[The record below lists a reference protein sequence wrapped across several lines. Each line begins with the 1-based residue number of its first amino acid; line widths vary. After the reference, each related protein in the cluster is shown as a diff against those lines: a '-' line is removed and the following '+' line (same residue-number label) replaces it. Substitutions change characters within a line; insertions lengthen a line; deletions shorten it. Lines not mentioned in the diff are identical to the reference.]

1 MYDIAI
7 IGAGLSGLAL
17 AEMLET
23 QGRSVI
29 VLEARERLG
38 GRILTETDE
47 PSGLA
52 IDLGPT
58 WFWPERQPL
67 LDMLVQRLGITAFSQ
82 HDEGTVLSLTDP
94 EKGAKEAG
102 DKPVHDG
109 AHRIAG
115 GMTCLVEAVADRL
128 RRVDIRLGHVVQAVY
143 DESDHVKLACCSAEG
158 DGEVLARRCVFA
170 LPPRLVAS
178 LTFSPALDAATLSA
192 LQQTQTW
199 MATSAK
205 AGAACAR
212 PVWRQGGLS
221 GSGFVNHSQA
231 VLAEIWDACDETG
244 EVAGLGGFLGLT
256 PPQRKEF
263 EFGLPMLV
271 SNQFIQLFGPQLE
284 TGELH
289 YHDWATEPFTCSAA
303 DLAQAPDEHPPV
315 ADSLLRSAHWSD
327 KLYFGGAETA
337 GHEPGYLEG
346 ALDAAQRIAQAIRE
360 SGERAELLARPTNAE
375 AIAHFSQWFEEQGG
389 IAFTAYRADLSRSL
403 MRQEREQLTQRALL
417 AAVEGSFTAALAELE
432 QMSFDLSGA
441 FIDRG
446 RSRLLPAVQA
456 PFKPFLDGLLEEVF
470 KSNAESCALSNFPDE
485 HHPPREYRNAML
497 RDIAAAWAEFSQGA
511 NALLIHAQGDAG
523 RTVGLGV
530 A

>member
-23 QGRSVI
+23 QGRSVV

-38 GRILTETDE
+38 GRILTETDGA
-47 PSGLA
+47 SGLA

-67 LDMLVQRLGITAFSQ
+67 LDMLVQRLGLTAFSQ
-82 HDEGTVLSLTDP
+82 HDEGITMSLTDP
-94 EKGAKEAG
+94 EKGAQQG
-102 DKPVHDG
+102 DGKPVHDG

-115 GMTCLVEAVADRL
+115 GMARLTEAVAERL
-128 RRVDIRLGHVVQAVY
+128 RRTEIRLGHVVQAVY
-143 DESDHVKLACCSAEG
+143 DEGDHVKLVCCSSEG
-158 DGEVLARRCVFA
+158 DGEVLALRCVFA

-178 LTFSPALDAATLSA
+178 LTFSPALDPATLSA

-205 AGAACAR
+205 AGTACAS
-212 PVWRQGGLS
+212 PIWREAGLS
-221 GSGFVNHSQA
+221 GSGFVNHGQA
-231 VLAEIWDACDETG
+231 VLCEVWDACDEK
-244 EVAGLGGFLGLT
+244 AGLGGFLGLT
-256 PPQRKEF
+256 PTHRREF
-263 EFGLPMLV
+263 EFGLPMLIT
-271 SNQFIQLFGPQLE
+271 NQFTQIFGPKLE
-284 TGELH
+284 MGDLH

-303 DLAQAPDEHPPV
+303 DLAQEPDEHPPV
-315 ADSLLRSAHWSD
+315 ADSLLRTAHWSD

-337 GHEPGYLEG
+337 SHEPGYLEG
-346 ALDAAQRIAQAIRE
+346 ALDAAQRVAQAIRE
-360 SGERAELLARPTNAE
+360 TGERAELLARPANAE
-375 AIAHFSQWFEEQGG
+375 AIGRYGQWFDEQRA
-389 IAFTAYRADLSRSL
+389 IAFTAYRADMSRSL
-403 MRQEREQLTQRALL
+403 MRQDREQLTQRALL
-417 AAVEGSFTAALAELE
+417 AAVEGSLTAALAELE
-432 QMSFDLSGA
+432 RLSFDLAGA
-441 FIDRG
+441 YVDRG

-456 PFKPFLDGLLEEVF
+456 PFKPFLDGLLEDVF

-497 RDIAAAWAEFSQGA
+497 RDIAAAWAEFSQAA
-511 NALLIHAQGDAG
+511 NDLLIRAQGDAG
-523 RTVGLGV
+523 RAVGLGV